1 MAEIWG
7 VVAAVGVGVIGGVM
21 QGNEADQQQQNSIDQ
36 TNLTTQR
43 DAWLAQQ
50 QQAFSLQNA
59 ATNRAQKSAD
69 IGVFQKYQSDP
80 SQYKPSGNQWAA
92 AAQGALPT
100 WDPTQ
105 KGTLPQFLATE
116 QPNAT
121 GS

>member
-1 MAEIWG
+1 MSWG
-7 VVAAVGVGVIGGVM
+7 IVAAAGVGLVGGVL
-21 QGNEADQQQQNSIDQ
+21 QGNEQDDNRQASVDQ

-80 SQYKPSGNQWAA
+80 SQYTPSTNQYAA